1 LFYQYIGNIPFCC
14 ILLTFAQVK
23 TACKSQTV
31 YPYRILKAFLQI
43 SGRPYVLGT
52 DEDEETYNAEWQK
65 DRMQGDVF
73 HPEEMKRNQISKSKY
88 YK

>member
-1 LFYQYIGNIPFCC
+1 
-14 ILLTFAQVK
+14 
-23 TACKSQTV
+23 
-31 YPYRILKAFLQI
+31 LKAFLLI